1 MWGQQVRF
9 MGQKT
14 HPRGLRLALT
24 KKWQST
30 WFSKKKG
37 FSTMLLEDKSIRD
50 FLAKKQNC
58 QSASEIKIRRLS
70 DKVEVIIVTPRPGI
84 VIGKKGQDIDVL
96 KKELRALTGKEI
108 WIEVEEVKRPDLV
121 AKLVAETISNGL
133 QRRSQWRK
141 LLKKAIQTSQ
151 EAGAEGTKVQI
162 SGRIGGAEI
171 ARKESYKE
179 GQIPL
184 HTLKNNIDYGT
195 ARAETTYGSIGVKVW
210 INHGLHQQVN
220 S

>member
-1 MWGQQVRF
+1 MRGQQVRF

-14 HPRGLRLALT
+14 HPRGFRLALT

-30 WFSKKKG
+30 WFAKKKN
-37 FSTMLLEDKSIRD
+37 FASTLLEDKRIRD
-50 FLAKKQNC
+50 FLVKKPNC
-58 QSASEIKIRRLS
+58 QSAAEFQIRRLS
-70 DKVEVIIVTPRPGI
+70 DKIEVVIVTPRPGI
-84 VIGKKGQDIDVL
+84 VIGKKGQEIETL

-121 AKLVAETISNGL
+121 AKLVADSIASNL
-133 QRRSQWRK
+133 QRRTPWRRA
-141 LLKKAIQTSQ
+141 LKKAIQSSQ
-151 EAGAEGTKVQI
+151 EAGAAGTKVMI

-171 ARKESYKE
+171 ARSESYKE

-184 HTLKNNIDYGT
+184 HTLKNHIDYGT

-210 INHGLHQQVN
+210 INRGYYHVVN